1 MIIVEVNALLKKPKV
16 LILTAKYGN
25 GHVQVSKTLV
35 KQCKDMGIEEVVVS
49 DLYAESNPVF
59 TEITQYL
66 YLKSFT
72 IGKQFYRMFY
82 YGVDKIYNKKLLTLY
97 FKLGNKRLF
106 ELIEKEQPDLIINT
120 FPIFVV
126 PEYRRR
132 TGHMIPT
139 FNVLTD
145 FCLHKIWVHQNI
157 DKYYVASKRVKE
169 KVMSLGIHPA
179 SVKVTGIPIRSV
191 FEENLDKNEICRK
204 YGLDPN
210 KKILLVMA
218 GAHGV
223 LKNVKELCES
233 FIEDQNLQTVVVCG
247 NNAALKENLETITGK
262 NVRNLKLLGYVERVD
277 ELFRVA
283 SCMVT
288 KPGGITLSEAAAVGV
303 PVILFKPV
311 PGQEKEN
318 ALFFEEN
325 EAAVVVNRS
334 EEVYETV
341 SSLLKD
347 DKKLKRMKRN
357 IKRLHHPNSSLTIM
371 EDILREASLFKEN
384 KFIKAQ

>member
-1 MIIVEVNALLKKPKV
+1 MLKKPKV

-35 KQCKDMGIEEVVVS
+35 KQCKDLGIEEVVVS
-49 DLYAESNPVF
+49 DLYAESNPIF

-97 FKLGNKRLF
+97 FKLGNKRLH
-106 ELIEKEQPDLIINT
+106 ELIEKEQPDIIINT
-120 FPIFVV
+120 FPIIVV

-132 TGHMIPT
+132 TGIVIPT
-139 FNVLTD
+139 YNVLTD
-145 FCLHKIWVHQNI
+145 FCLHKIWVHKNI

-179 SVKVTGIPIRSV
+179 AVKVTGIPIRSQ
-191 FEENLDKNEICRK
+191 FEEILDEDAIYEKYHLDKT
-204 YGLDPN
+204 
-210 KKILLVMA
+210 KKTLLVMA

-233 FIEDQNLQTVVVCG
+233 FLENENMQTVVVCG
-247 NNAALKENLETITGK
+247 NNNALKESLEGISGK
-262 NVRNLKLLGYVERVD
+262 NKKNLKLLGYVERVD
-277 ELFRVA
+277 ELFRIA

-303 PVILFKPV
+303 PVILYKPV

-318 ALFFEEN
+318 ALFFQEN
-325 EAAVVVNRS
+325 DAAIVVNRS
-334 EEVYETV
+334 EEVYDAV
-341 SSLLKD
+341 SKLLQD

-357 IKRLHHPNSSLTIM
+357 IKKLHHPNSSLTII
-371 EDILREASLFKEN
+371 EDIVKESSLFKEN
-384 KFIKAQ
+384 KYIKAQ